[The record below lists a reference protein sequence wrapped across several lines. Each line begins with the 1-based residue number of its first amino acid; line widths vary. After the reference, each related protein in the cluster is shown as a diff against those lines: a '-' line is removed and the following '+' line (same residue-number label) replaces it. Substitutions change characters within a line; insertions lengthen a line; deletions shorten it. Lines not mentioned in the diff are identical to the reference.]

1 MMDRFLSNRR
11 NAVRSGSDPTGVP
24 LPEHQR
30 RSVLLRP
37 LTNNYM
43 ANYVLEILDGDRAGE
58 VLPVGDSIIRI
69 GRKSGNDIVLTDEK
83 TSGVHCEILPE
94 GDRLVLKDLG
104 STNGTF
110 LDGKRITEL
119 VLTPGDIVTIGRTKV
134 AFRAVG
140 EDAVDVD
147 AGEFAMRKL
156 DARIAGKRGSSIGL
170 MVVLLLV
177 LVAGGGWYWWQGQQQ
192 SPGVTKGP
200 AVATKPLVV
209 SGNRIGGELASCEAD
224 AGWSLR
230 VAGIGFHPASRANTG
245 NGSFGAYIGGEHE
258 GAAGETA
265 VVAKSD
271 DDFAVMQLAEPLDV
285 FAGRTMTV
293 AGHCMTLAGAQIA
306 VRAKLFAANE
316 DVPFRF
322 CSGTALT
329 AYEDGWQRVAT
340 TVTVPTGCDRMLVE
354 VVAVLPNKES
364 EAFVDD
370 FAVVEG
376 GDANGLALALKES
389 GQTAFGFGAAV
400 AVRSSESSSPAT
412 VLQVLPDQVPA
423 TMTRLHQAGYCV
435 LSDLGASLA
444 CSESESGLE
453 FAATGV
459 QSLQFVM
466 PADAASGLMVA
477 EQAAFAPGSVQSEF
491 VAQRVLFGTHATRA
505 MLRFDAPIKVRSE
518 VGGGL
523 YRVSCAAANV
533 SLALGFRQERQQAGQ
548 LLRSA
553 QADAAEGRP
562 GAALD
567 RLATL
572 FQTVPMDSESL
583 GKAHQLRGE
592 LMSGQADRIAQLAKD
607 LEEADFFTTRGG
619 FERVAGGVEQL
630 LQLYGKHNIED
641 LAGLEALRA
650 KATARLLAIDQAT
663 YEVQRTRL
671 TALADAFAS
680 AQQTALQKIVSDYIT
695 RHLNGK

>member
-1 MMDRFLSNRR
+1 MVRFLSNRR
-11 NAVRSGSDPTGVP
+11 DAERSGSDPTGAP

-58 VLPVGDSIIRI
+58 VLPVGESIIRI

-147 AGEFAMRKL
+147 ASEFAVRKL
-156 DARIAGKRGSSIGL
+156 DAGIAGKRGSSIGL

-230 VAGIGFHPASRANTG
+230 VAGLGFHSAGRANTG
-245 NGSFGAYIGGEHE
+245 KGSFGAYIGGEVE
-258 GAAGETA
+258 GGAAGEA
-265 VVAKSD
+265 AAVAKSD
-271 DDFAVMQLAEPLDV
+271 DDFAVMQLAEPIDV

-329 AYEDGWQRVAT
+329 TYEDGWQRVAT
-340 TVTVPTGCDRMLVE
+340 TVTVPTGCDRLLVE
-354 VVAVLPNKES
+354 VVAVLPNKDA
-364 EAFVDD
+364 EAYVDD
-370 FAVVEG
+370 VAVVEG

-389 GQTAFGFGAAV
+389 GQTAFGFGSAV
-400 AVRSSESSSPAT
+400 AVRSSDSSNPAT
-412 VLQVLPDQVPA
+412 VLQVLPDEVPA
-423 TMTRLHQAGYCV
+423 ELRRLHDAGYCV
-435 LSDLGASLA
+435 LSDLGATLK
-444 CSESESGLE
+444 CTETESGLE
-453 FAATGV
+453 FVATGV
-459 QSLQFVM
+459 QNLQFVM
-466 PADAASGLMVA
+466 PADAGGGLLVA
-477 EQAAFAPGSVQSEF
+477 EQDGFAPGSVQSEF

-505 MLRFDAPIKVRSE
+505 MLRFEAPTKVHSD

-523 YRVSCAAANV
+523 YRVACGAATV
-533 SLALGFRQERQQAGQ
+533 HLDLGFRQERLQSGE
-548 LLRSA
+548 LLRKA
-553 QADAAEGRP
+553 ETAAAEGRP
-562 GAALD
+562 GDALD
-567 RLATL
+567 LLAEL
-572 FQTVPMDSESL
+572 FRKVPMDSESL
-583 GKAHQLRGE
+583 GKAHQLRAE
-592 LMSGQADRIAQLAKD
+592 LMSEQAAQIAQLTKD

-650 KATARLLAIDQAT
+650 KATERLLAIDQAT

-680 AQQTALQKIVSDYIT
+680 AQQKALQKIVSDYIT